1 MFQRA
6 VREPFFPDEWIVMHL
21 VQNKLV
27 CRRVWGGVGVHDGLV
42 AVVCVLVVSSL
53 SPLPL

>member
-27 CRRVWGGVGVHDGLV
+27 CRGVWGGVGVHDGLV